1 MTSVLPPRVRAEPP
15 LPVRLLT
22 ARGIFYGWAVV
33 FASFVVTFCEMPTF
47 NPVLTLFLIPMTSEF
62 GWTRSEF
69 SGVVVLS
76 TIGSALVVP
85 VIGTLIDRY
94 GPRVA
99 LVVGATVLGIEIG
112 ALAFTS
118 SIAWFYFWYT
128 VARIA
133 ANGGTGI
140 ANTVVISNWFTRR
153 RAFAFGII
161 ASAWRLGSWVLP
173 LVLAVTIAA
182 YGWRAAWALLGIG
195 ILALAV
201 PIPALL
207 TIRRPQDVGLEPE
220 GQPRSGHCHGGPA
233 WSLRE
238 AVRTRALWLVAVGGF
253 CAWFTMA
260 SYNLHLMPYLL
271 DRGFPAEIAV
281 GALAGMG
288 FISMPATVLIG
299 LLADR
304 IGVRPTY
311 LLAFVLATLGATFI
325 LWLAA
330 PWMIAA
336 YAVCYGIAFGSFVT
350 LQQSIWAD
358 YFGRGSL
365 GAIRGVTL
373 PVQLMGNAFGPFL
386 AAVAYDLTGSYDLP
400 FTAFILALLLGA
412 VTIGLARRPRR
423 PLLQPLAVSQ
433 EVA

>member
-1 MTSVLPPRVRAEPP
+1 IT
-15 LPVRLLT
+15 
-22 ARGIFYGWAVV
+22 
-33 FASFVVTFCEMPTF
+33 
-47 NPVLTLFLIPMTSEF
+47 
-62 GWTRSEF
+62 
-69 SGVVVLS
+69 
-76 TIGSALVVP
+76 
-85 VIGTLIDRY
+85 
-94 GPRVA
+94 
-99 LVVGATVLGIEIG
+99 
-112 ALAFTS
+112 
-118 SIAWFYFWYT
+118 
-128 VARIA
+128 
-133 ANGGTGI
+133 
-140 ANTVVISNWFTRR
+140 
-153 RAFAFGII
+153 
-161 ASAWRLGSWVLP
+161 ASAWRLSSWVLP
-173 LVLAVTIAA
+173 LVLDTVVAA
-182 YGWRAAWALLGIG
+182 QGWRMAW
-195 ILALAV
+195 LALAGGVVLLAV
-201 PIPALL
+201 PTPALL

-233 WSLRE
+233 WALRE
-238 AVRTRALWLVAVGGF
+238 AVRTRALWLIAVSGF

-288 FISMPATVLIG
+288 FVSMPATVLMG

-311 LLAFVLATLGATFI
+311 LLAFVLAALGATFI
-325 LWLAA
+325 HWLAA

-336 YAVCYGIAFGSFVT
+336 YAVCYGVAFGGFVT

-365 GAIRGVTL
+365 GTIRGVTL

-412 VTIGLARRPRR
+412 VTMGLARRPRR
-423 PLLQPLAVSQ
+423 PLLQPLVVSQ